1 MMGAGKTTTGTLLAE
16 AANRR
21 FVDTDKLIEFRLGR
35 PIPKIF
41 ELYGEPTFRD
51 HETSIIR
58 GLEPGADVVST
69 GGGAVLR
76 EQNWEHF
83 RKIGTTIYLRATTE
97 ELIERLAVSKRKRPL
112 LETEDWQGRLKA
124 ILESRKP
131 LYEQADVVVDV
142 DQAGQ
147 SAIVERLLAA
157 LQ

>member
-83 RKIGTTIYLRATTE
+83 RKIGTTVYLRATTE